1 MLLKP
6 RLQKWLL
13 GCTCVDAS
21 LNLFEGRLQLAGVWR
36 NFVFREEL
44 LHFITLGRITKDAG
58 VLHQRS
64 VGIIAELSFYISP
77 MLPDKIP
84 SDLAPGGIYHYRTD
98 HLWRILRTHH
108 GRDCEIESTH
118 QLSGIA
124 KEAQHLPI
132 QNKFVLSFYLR
143 EVGQDSV
150 VQRRVA
156 VTGCDAQRRGKHCM
170 IDGFAA
176 ERLINHILRHL
187 DHLGITTCQTE
198 YGQQGS
204 TAGPRFAR
212 IIGSRN
218 TTEFFGDGAK
228 GGANRGLVLR
238 ASRIGD
244 EVIGCKG
251 ELVREVID
259 HSSRGVVF
267 HVLGAGQY
275 DARREI

>member
-13 GCTCVDAS
+13 VCTHVDANV
-21 LNLFEGRLQLAGVWR
+21 NLFEGQFQLALGCR

-44 LHFITLGRITKDAG
+44 LHFIMLGRITKDAR
-58 VLHQRS
+58 VMHQRS

-84 SDLAPGGIYHYRTD
+84 SDLAPGGICHYRTD
-98 HLWRILRTHH
+98 YLWRILRTRH

-132 QNKFVLSFYLR
+132 QDKFVLSLYLR

-187 DHLGITTCQTE
+187 DHLGITTSQTE

-204 TAGPRFAR
+204 TAGPWFVR

-218 TTEFFGDGAK
+218 PTEVLGDGAK
-228 GGANRGLVLR
+228 GGANPGLVLR
-238 ASRIGD
+238 PIRVGD
-244 EVIGCKG
+244 EVIGCK
-251 ELVREVID
+251 
-259 HSSRGVVF
+259 
-267 HVLGAGQY
+267 
-275 DARREI
+275 

>member
-13 GCTCVDAS
+13 VCTNLDANV
-21 LNLFEGRLQLAGVWR
+21 NLFEGQFQLALGCR

-84 SDLAPGGIYHYRTD
+84 SDLVPSGICHYRTD

-124 KEAQHLPI
+124 KEAQHLPV
-132 QNKFVLSFYLR
+132 QDKFVLSLYLR
-143 EVGQDSV
+143 EVGQDFV

-156 VTGCDAQRRGKHCM
+156 ITRCDAQRRGKQGT
-170 IDGFAA
+170 IDGLAA
-176 ERLINHILRHL
+176 KRL
-187 DHLGITTCQTE
+187 
-198 YGQQGS
+198 
-204 TAGPRFAR
+204 
-212 IIGSRN
+212 
-218 TTEFFGDGAK
+218 
-228 GGANRGLVLR
+228 
-238 ASRIGD
+238 
-244 EVIGCKG
+244 
-251 ELVREVID
+251 
-259 HSSRGVVF
+259 
-267 HVLGAGQY
+267 
-275 DARREI
+275 